1 MKSGLKPKQGSE
13 AEILISQ
20 WGVAHSRCLRQ
31 FTRHTMFAG
40 FDLMAPPTQNG
51 DRAAY
56 GASRKAACGVW
67 TAAYGSKPDS
77 ARVLR
82 V

>member
-56 GASRKAACGVW
+56 GAMLKRR
-67 TAAYGSKPDS
+67 S
-77 ARVLR
+77 ALCTSAD
-82 V
+82 